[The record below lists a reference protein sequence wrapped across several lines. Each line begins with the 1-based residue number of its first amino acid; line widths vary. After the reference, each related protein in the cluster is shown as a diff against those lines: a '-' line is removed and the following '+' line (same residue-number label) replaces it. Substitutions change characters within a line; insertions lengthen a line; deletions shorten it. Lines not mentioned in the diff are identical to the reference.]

1 MKPIIVNCK
10 YQSKIGNNRRFTC
23 ALGYYGG
30 HPWYGNCVECSM
42 RGWNNEEYAKIVK
55 GNPSGL
61 GDMVHKI
68 AQPIARTIDG
78 ALGTDLQNCGGCK
91 NRRAALNRMFP
102 FKAGTNP

>member
-1 MKPIIVNCK
+1 MNCK
-10 YQSKIGNNRRFTC
+10 HILIHTKYYNVC
-23 ALGYYGG
+23 ELGLYGG
-30 HPWYGNCVECSM
+30 RPSHGVCRHCISTGANKNS
-42 RGWNNEEYAKIVK
+42 
-55 GNPSGL
+55 NPSGL